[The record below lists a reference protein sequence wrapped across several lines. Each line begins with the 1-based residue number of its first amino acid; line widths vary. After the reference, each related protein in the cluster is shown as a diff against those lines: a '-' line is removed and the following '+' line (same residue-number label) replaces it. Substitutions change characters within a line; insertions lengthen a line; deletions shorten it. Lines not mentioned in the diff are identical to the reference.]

1 VAYAIGQAHPLAL
14 NVDAHGT
21 EVPPSA
27 LDRAVRA
34 VFDFRPAAIIEAL
47 DLKRPIYEPLS
58 CYGHFG
64 RLDLSP
70 SWEQADRVN
79 ALLAALPARAR

>member
-1 VAYAIGQAHPLAL
+1 
-14 NVDAHGT
+14 
-21 EVPPSA
+21 
-27 LDRAVRA
+27 VRQ

-64 RLDLSP
+64 RLDVDLP
-70 SWEQADRVN
+70 WERTDKGEVLR
-79 ALLAALPARAR
+79 AAVRRS